1 MIITFFGHSGFIGTK
16 EYEEKLLS
24 FLEKNI
30 GENTVQMYL
39 GGYGGFDEFA
49 YSCCKKYKENH
60 PKASLIFVTP
70 YITLEYQKNHL
81 DRLKSLYDIIL
92 YPEIEDKPKRF
103 AIYYRNKFMV
113 ESADF
118 VITYVVHSYGGAYTA
133 YKIAKRRGKN
143 IFNLGK
149 ANE

>member
-24 FLEKNI
+24 FLEKNV
-30 GENTVQMYL
+30 GENPVQMYL

-81 DRLKSLYDIIL
+81 NRLKSLYDIIL

>member
-24 FLEKNI
+24 FLEKNV
-30 GENTVQMYL
+30 GDNPVQMYL

-118 VITYVVHSYGGAYTA
+118 IITYVVHSYDGAYTA

>member
-1 MIITFFGHSGFIGTK
+1 MIITFFGHSDFIGTK
-16 EYEEKLLS
+16 EYEEKLLP
-24 FLEKNI
+24 FLEKNV
-30 GENTVQMYL
+30 GDAPVQMYL

-49 YSCCKKYKENH
+49 YSCCKRYKENH
-60 PKASLIFVTP
+60 PKASLVFVTP
-70 YITLEYQKNHL
+70 YITLEYQKKHL
-81 DRLKSLYDIIL
+81 ERLKSLYDIIL

-118 VITYVVHSYGGAYTA
+118 VITYVVHRYGGAYTA
-133 YKIAKRRGKN
+133 YNLAKRCEKN

-149 ANE
+149 VNE

>member
-24 FLEKNI
+24 FLEKNV
-30 GENTVQMYL
+30 GDNPVQMYL

-118 VITYVVHSYGGAYTA
+118 IITYVVHSYGGAYTA

>member
-24 FLEKNI
+24 FLEKNV
-30 GENTVQMYL
+30 GENPVQMYL

>member
-1 MIITFFGHSGFIGTK
+1 MIITFFGHSDFIGTK

-24 FLEKNI
+24 VLEKAVGNKPA
-30 GENTVQMYL
+30 QMYL

-49 YSCCKKYKENH
+49 YSCCKRYKENH
-60 PKASLIFVTP
+60 PKALLVFVTP

-81 DRLKSLYDIIL
+81 ERLKSLYDVIL

-113 ESADF
+113 ESANF
-118 VITYVVHSYGGAYTA
+118 VITYVVHRYGGAYTA
-133 YKIAKRRGKN
+133 YNLVKRCGKN

-149 ANE
+149 VNE